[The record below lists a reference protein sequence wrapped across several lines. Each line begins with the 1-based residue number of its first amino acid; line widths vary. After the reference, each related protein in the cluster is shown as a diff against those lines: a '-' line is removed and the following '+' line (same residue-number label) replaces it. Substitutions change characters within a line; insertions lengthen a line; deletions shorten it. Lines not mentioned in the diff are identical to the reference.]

1 MLLEIGWLKKT
12 KKKQI
17 NNNNNNNKQIKKKYN
32 NNNNNN
38 ASLVPITYRSLLFLI
53 VLNKIKKET
62 LYDL

>member
-17 NNNNNNNKQIKKKYN
+17 NNNNNNNKQIKKNN